1 MLRIEA
7 RNVNDAFEQGV
18 KLLESCGAPTPGRG
32 GPTIEAP
39 SPVATVYR
47 RPVER
52 VLFHPA
58 RDANP
63 FLHFFEALWML
74 AGRVDL
80 AFMQHLQPRFKE
92 YSDNGKDLQGAYGWR
107 WRHHFGYDQLQR
119 IVELLKADHGT
130 RRAVLTMWHPND
142 LNNTGSSDIP
152 CNTNVYFK
160 IRDGVLRMTVCNRS
174 NDIIWGAYGAN
185 MVHMSMLMEYIA
197 MKVGVGIG
205 TYTQVSDSFHAYTE
219 GPGGDVWKRVTCSR
233 PLPATDLYSVNV
245 VAAHRCDMHLPTW
258 DEDLRLFFEQFDAGE
273 RLYATDFVTDWF
285 SNTVFPMWQAF
296 RTREIEAAGFIEA
309 DDWRLACV
317 NWLSRRSK

>member
-18 KLLESCGAPTPGRG
+18 KLLEACGAPTPGRG
-32 GPTIEAP
+32 GPTLEAP
-39 SPVATVYR
+39 SAVATVYQ

-80 AFMQHLQPRFKE
+80 KFMEHLQPRFKD
-92 YSDNGKDLQGAYGWR
+92 YSDNGVVLQGAYGWR
-107 WRHHFGYDQLQR
+107 WQHHFGFNQLER
-119 IVELLKADHGT
+119 IVDVLKADHGT

-142 LNNTGSSDIP
+142 LNRISSSDIP
-152 CNTNVYFK
+152 CNTQVYFK
-160 IRDGVLRMTVCNRS
+160 IRNGVLRMTVCNRS
-174 NDIIWGAYGAN
+174 NDIVWGAYGAN
-185 MVHMSMLMEYIA
+185 MVHMSMLMEYVA

-205 TYTQVSDSFHAYTE
+205 TYTQISDSFHAYTD
-219 GPGGDVWKRVTCSR
+219 GPSGDVWNRVR
-233 PLPATDLYSVNV
+233 ANPMPVVDLYEARV
-245 VAAHRCDMHLPTW
+245 VTAHRCDMHLPAW
-258 DEDLRLFFEQFDAGE
+258 DTDLALFFDMFDTQGKFFAD
-273 RLYATDFVTDWF
+273 DFETPWF
-285 SNTVFPMWQAF
+285 RNTVFPMWLASEF
-296 RTREIEAAGFIEA
+296 RNMKEAAYIEA

-317 NWLSRRSK
+317 NWLSRREK